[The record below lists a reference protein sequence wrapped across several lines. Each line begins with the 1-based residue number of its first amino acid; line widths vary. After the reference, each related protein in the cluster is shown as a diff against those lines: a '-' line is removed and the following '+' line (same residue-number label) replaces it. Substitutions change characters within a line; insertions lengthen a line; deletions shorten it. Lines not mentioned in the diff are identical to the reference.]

1 MLLTAA
7 VQPNPPDYVALAM
20 VLVFAGVV
28 AVMAIQK
35 RRVNRSMQ
43 CTASSM
49 ASSMASSSDLAQA
62 LPAPGSAGQ
71 IKQHNVDPKT
81 AAMLMAITAYKIGK
95 PLNEL
100 RFLSVKEV
108 Q

>member
-7 VQPNPPDYVALAM
+7 VQPNHPDYVALAM
-20 VLVFAGVV
+20 VLIFAGVV

-35 RRVNRSMQ
+35 WRVNRSMQ

-49 ASSMASSSDLAQA
+49 ASSSDPAQA

-71 IKQHNVDPKT
+71 IKLHNVDPKT